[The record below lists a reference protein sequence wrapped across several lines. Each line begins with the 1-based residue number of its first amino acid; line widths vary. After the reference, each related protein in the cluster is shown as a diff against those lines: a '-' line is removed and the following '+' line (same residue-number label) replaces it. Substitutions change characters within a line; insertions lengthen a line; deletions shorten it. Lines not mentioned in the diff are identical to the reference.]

1 MGMGLVAPAS
11 LPFTPPPPHPL
22 QWPPPWSPT
31 GGCEV
36 TCQQGLGGLGSGIIL
51 VAGACSCRW
60 QGSRRREPR
69 EGVKNPGVESPEL
82 SYDS

>member
-1 MGMGLVAPAS
+1 MGMGLEAPAS
-11 LPFTPPPPHPL
+11 LPFTPLPHPL

-31 GGCEV
+31 GGCEIA
-36 TCQQGLGGLGSGIIL
+36 CQQGLDRLGSGIIL

-69 EGVKNPGVESPEL
+69 EGVKSPGVESPEL